1 MGRVTSVETRDAGVW
16 SAVAEREVDGE
27 VVRVW
32 GRGVPGLPA
41 ALVPAAGLPAAL
53 VPAARRPVVVMVHG
67 LEAGW
72 RSWQP
77 LADRLPASYRIY
89 LLDLPWRSRGSYRW
103 LHRGSGHWLS
113 AALSLLPG
121 RADVLVGHS
130 FGSNAIVDHLV
141 AGQGGDAPDAVVL
154 TAPFHQSRPWVAGD
168 PGGYE
173 EFRRTFRHVLAD
185 GLRLSLGQRDRPL
198 APADFEAL
206 LARVTEQ
213 VEGPGLRAVV
223 DHLAASVGADLT
235 RLTPPVLVVGGSRDP
250 AATPEMATAMA
261 ADLPDG
267 RHAQLAGCG
276 HFVHVEQPGPMA
288 ALIEEFLTRTPAPA
302 PAPAP
307 AQEALAALRGEI
319 DALDARIVDLLA
331 ARQAVVA
338 RIHRAKG
345 GRVAARV
352 PERDREV
359 LARVRARAVSAGIDP
374 AVIESVYRGVIDAFV
389 AWQSAGVNGVN
400 RVNGTQIRPAA
411 PDGRD

>member
-1 MGRVTSVETRDAGVW
+1 VTVAETRDVEVW
-16 SAVAEREVDGE
+16 SAFAEREVDGE
-27 VVRVW
+27 VVKVW
-32 GRGVPGLPA
+32 SRGVPEPRESGGS
-41 ALVPAAGLPAAL
+41 AG
-53 VPAARRPVVVMVHG
+53 RPVVAMAHG

-72 RSWQP
+72 RSWLP
-77 LADRLPASYRIY
+77 LADRLPAAYQIC

-130 FGSNAIVDHLV
+130 FGSNAIVDHLAKDR
-141 AGQGGDAPDAVVL
+141 AGGGDAPGAVVL

-198 APADFEAL
+198 APAEFDAL

-213 VEGPGLRAVV
+213 IEGPGLRAVV

-235 RLTPPVLVVGGSRDP
+235 RLTRPVLVVGGSRDP
-250 AATPEMATAMA
+250 AATPAMATAMA

-267 RHAQLAGCG
+267 RHALIPGCG
-276 HFVHVEQPGPMA
+276 HFVHVEQPGPVA
-288 ALIEEFLTRTPAPA
+288 ALIEEFLLDP
-302 PAPAP
+302 
-307 AQEALAALRGEI
+307 LAGLRAEV

-331 ARQAVVA
+331 ARAEVVA
-338 RIHRAKG
+338 RIHRAKA

-359 LARVRARAVSAGIDP
+359 IARVRTRAVSAGIDP
-374 AVIESVYRGVIDAFV
+374 AIVESVYRAVIDAFV
-389 AWQSAGVNGVN
+389 AWQSGGMNA
-400 RVNGTQIRPAA
+400 TEIRPAV
-411 PDGRD
+411 PGGRD